1 MTIEE
6 QAIKLMS
13 ESNFKN
19 ETHEQFKASL
29 EDKEAFFEQQIEI
42 FERLDCEAKA
52 IASTFYVK

>member
-52 IASTFYVK
+52 IASQFYVK

>member
-1 MTIEE
+1 MIIEE

-29 EDKEAFFEQQIEI
+29 EDKEAFFGFFKDQRQSSKG
-42 FERLDCEAKA
+42 RLVQK
-52 IASTFYVK
+52 

>member
-19 ETHEQFKASL
+19 ETHEKFKASL
-29 EDKEAFFEQQIEI
+29 EDKEAFFDQQIEI
-42 FERLDCEAKA
+42 FERLD
-52 IASTFYVK
+52 

>member
-29 EDKEAFFEQQIEI
+29 EDKEAFFDEQLEI
-42 FERLDCEAKA
+42 FERLDCEAKVA
-52 IASTFYVK
+52 ASTFYVK

>member
-19 ETHEQFKASL
+19 ETYEQFKAFL

-42 FERLDCEAKA
+42 FERLD
-52 IASTFYVK
+52 

>member
-29 EDKEAFFEQQIEI
+29 EDEEAFFEQQIEF

>member
-6 QAIKLMS
+6 QAIKLIS
-13 ESNFKN
+13 ENNFKN
-19 ETHEQFKASL
+19 ETHEKLKASL